1 MPLNMLHCGLK
12 LLTSSGKEK
21 YLILNLKCFLKIR
34 FQWAQSMNI
43 LFLYGRP
50 VERVRRF
57 AVGEVFCR
65 AINV

>member
-1 MPLNMLHCGLK
+1 MLHCGLK

-34 FQWAQSMNI
+34 FEWAQNMNI

-50 VERVRRF
+50 VERV
-57 AVGEVFCR
+57 
-65 AINV
+65 